1 MDPDANTAMSS
12 QQTFG
17 QRVRQQRHR
26 LRLTQAELAER
37 VGCSE
42 ITVRKIE
49 SGERTP
55 SQQIA
60 ELLARS
66 LEIAADER
74 DAFLDCARGQPAA
87 RQTPRHPPLSL
98 ARLPAPITRLLGRDT
113 DVATVCRRLQDTGVR
128 LVTLVGPPGI
138 GKTRL
143 SLQVAAS
150 LQGHF
155 ADGVVF
161 VPLAPVGEPELV
173 LDTIGQALGVTEAT
187 GEPLFDSLCALLE
200 GYRLLLVL
208 DNFEHVL
215 PAAGDL
221 ARLLEACP
229 QLTVL
234 ATSRAAL
241 LVRGEQVVP
250 LAPLALPALTW
261 PLEPEAVVRA
271 PAVELFVE
279 RARAVAPHF
288 ALTTD
293 NVAAVAAICARL
305 DGLPLAIEL
314 AAARTRLLAPLALLE
329 RLGQKYLLH
338 GAGPR
343 DLPPR
348 HQTLHNAI
356 AWSYNLLTP
365 AEQRLFARLGVFIG
379 EYDLAAVEA
388 VCGDDEFSG
397 VLELL
402 GALADHS
409 LVRVAE
415 GPGGAMRIGMLETIR
430 EFALERLGESGELA
444 AMRVRYAR
452 HYLELAAR
460 ADGELNGPEQERWLD
475 RLEREHDHFR
485 AVLAW
490 ATHGER
496 FGEAGAPDGGMARL
510 PGWQLAARLWRFW
523 YTRCHLNEGRRW
535 LAALLATDQ
544 DDAPSP
550 EHARLL
556 LGAGVLARAQG
567 DLDEGRRLIDASL
580 DGARRDGLPAD
591 VALALY
597 HRGVAAFDGG
607 EAGAA
612 IRDLEECLAIQR
624 QQGDV
629 AGIAST
635 LNGLGSVLIGHD
647 DERAVALLDESVRRQ
662 RALGNRRG
670 EAFTLHSL
678 GLAELRRNNHAA
690 AASHFQQ
697 GLALFRSLGD
707 DIGIADCLAGLAA
720 VAGAQAQR
728 DRAGQLWRAAEALR
742 ERIAAPLATA
752 ERDVYMRYLGGIT
765 ALPAAPEDPVEELVA
780 RILAVD
786 RYPTPSAAGA
796 TSCHA

>member
-1 MDPDANTAMSS
+1 MDPDANTSMSS
-12 QQTFG
+12 RQTFG
-17 QRVRQQRHR
+17 QRVRRQRHR

-74 DAFLDCARGQPAA
+74 DAFLDGARDQSASRQP
-87 RQTPRHPPLSL
+87 PRLPPLSL
-98 ARLPAPITRLLGRDT
+98 ARLPAPITRLLGRDADMAMICQRLRNT
-113 DVATVCRRLQDTGVR
+113 DVRL
-128 LVTLVGPPGI
+128 LTLVGPPGI

-143 SLQVAAS
+143 SLQVAAA

-187 GEPLFDSLCALLE
+187 GESLFDSLCALLE
-200 GYRLLLVL
+200 GRRLLLAL
-208 DNFEHVL
+208 DNFEHLL
-215 PAAGDL
+215 PAAADV

-261 PLEPEAVVRA
+261 PLDPQVVVQA
-271 PAVELFVE
+271 PAVELFIE

-314 AAARTRLLAPLALLE
+314 AAARTRLLTPLALLE
-329 RLGQKYLLH
+329 RLGQRLLFH
-338 GAGPR
+338 TAGPR

-365 AEQRLFARLGVFIG
+365 VEQRLFARLGVFIG

-388 VCGDDEFSG
+388 VCGDDELPG

-402 GALADHS
+402 GALVDHS
-409 LVRVAE
+409 LARVTE
-415 GPGGAMRIGMLETIR
+415 GPDGAMRIGMLETIR

-444 AMRVRYAR
+444 AMRVRHAR
-452 HYLELAAR
+452 HYLALAAR
-460 ADGELNGPEQERWLD
+460 ADAELNGPEQERWLD

-490 ATHGER
+490 ATHEAR
-496 FGEAGAPDGGMARL
+496 HGEAGTPDGGMAGL
-510 PGWQLAARLWRFW
+510 PGWHLTARLWRFW
-523 YTRCHLNEGRRW
+523 HTRCHLNEGRRW
-535 LAALLATDQ
+535 LAALLAMEQ
-544 DDAPSP
+544 DGAPLP
-550 EHARLL
+550 ERARVL

-567 DLDEGRRLIDASL
+567 DLDEGRRLIEASL
-580 DGARRDGLPAD
+580 GVARCGGLPAD

-607 EAGAA
+607 EIDAA

-624 QQGDV
+624 ELGDV
-629 AGIAST
+629 AGIASA

-678 GLAELRRNNHAA
+678 GLAELRRNDHSGAA
-690 AASHFQQ
+690 GHFQQ
-697 GLALFRSLGD
+697 GLALFRTLGD
-707 DIGIADCLAGLAA
+707 SIGIADCLAGLAA
-720 VAGAQAQR
+720 VAGAQAHPE
-728 DRAGQLWRAAEALR
+728 RAGQLWRAAEALR
-742 ERIAAPLATA
+742 ERIAAPLAAA
-752 ERDVYMRYLGGIT
+752 ERDAYMHYLGSIT
-765 ALPAAPEDPVEELVA
+765 APPVTPEDPVEELVEQ
-780 RILAVD
+780 ILAVHHH
-786 RYPTPSAAGA
+786 PMPAAESA
-796 TSCHA
+796 TSCHT